1 MSFLHTDT
9 HTIIIYYTTRSDKT
23 IVARIDRTRTYQL
36 RTYMTPRTVR
46 KQYLHLQAG
55 WIDRCYTP
63 RLHTSKSVKQAHTHI
78 HFTIIAHLYAPPLR
92 TVSLETERL
101 ADKLRFSSTYKFFN
115 DNTNKLNRRRR
126 KRVDFNE
133 IEPTPHCLLDTIEN
147 PNNKT
152 RHT

>member
-1 MSFLHTDT
+1 MPFLHTDT

-92 TVSLETERL
+92 TVETEGL
-101 ADKLRFSSTYKFFN
+101 TDKPRIYSTYKLVN
-115 DNTNKLNRRRR
+115 DDTNELNRRRR
-126 KRVDFNE
+126 KRVETGSNRRL
-133 IEPTPHCLLDTIEN
+133 IVY
-147 PNNKT
+147 
-152 RHT
+152 